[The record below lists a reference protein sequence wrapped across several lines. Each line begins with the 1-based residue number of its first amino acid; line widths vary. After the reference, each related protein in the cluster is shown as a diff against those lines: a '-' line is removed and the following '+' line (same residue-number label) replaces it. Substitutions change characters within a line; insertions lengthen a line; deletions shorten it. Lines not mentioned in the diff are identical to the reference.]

1 MVPRRRLELLHLAAT
16 ASKTVMSTIPSP
28 GLVSRTYNLPSCTPL
43 ECRPAIA
50 ETRSRGYGSDVSSV
64 SQTRISAH
72 LPFHHLGTSTI
83 PSPGSITNMVLEMG
97 LEPTRPRGIRIWNV
111 RVYHSTTR
119 AECIDISLT
128 DLRIIEKRQE
138 NASKNRLTRCVISY
152 SLWYVGASEI
162 RGTVIHPR
170 T

>member
-1 MVPRRRLELLHLAAT
+1 MPRRRLELLHLAAT

-28 GLVSRTYNLPSCTPL
+28 GQICLDLQLFVMYPSR
-43 ECRPAIA
+43 
-50 ETRSRGYGSDVSSV
+50 VSSRYRGDSLSGV
-64 SQTRISAH
+64 WLRCVVCFTDSH
-72 LPFHHLGTSTI
+72 LRTSTI
-83 PSPGSITNMVLEMG
+83 PSPGFITNMVLEMG

-162 RGTVIHPR
+162 RGTVIRPR